1 MAIKEGAIGSVMIPS
16 GTFPVLGHRRDK
28 FPLDAV
34 PWAFLAP
41 HENQARRNHGQT
53 LEQLAD
59 RGGLSAKEM
68 LAVVTGR
75 HWLQMYAIDSPQ
87 ANRQLLQHLEAWK
100 EKRQQ

>member
-1 MAIKEGAIGSVMIPS
+1 MRDGSIGSVMIPS
-16 GTFPVLGHRRDK
+16 GTFPVLGHKRDK
-28 FPLDAV
+28 FPLDCV

-53 LEQLAD
+53 LERLAE

-68 LAVVTGR
+68 LAVVTGQ
-75 HWLQMYAIDSPQ
+75 HWMQTCWKIDNPQ

-100 EKRQQ
+100 EKQPK